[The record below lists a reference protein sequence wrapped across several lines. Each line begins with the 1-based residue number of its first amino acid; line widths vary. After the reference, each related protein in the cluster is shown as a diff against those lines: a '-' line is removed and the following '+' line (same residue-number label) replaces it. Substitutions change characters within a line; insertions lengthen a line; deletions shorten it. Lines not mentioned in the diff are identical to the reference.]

1 MSALCLSDLE
11 ICRVETPLRSG
22 FVYVRRHGP
31 AGRYA
36 GHYSESLLK
45 KDAKNVREW
54 LEKGRT
60 AYVYFNNDVEG
71 HAVRNA
77 LRPKE
82 LVRR

>member
-1 MSALCLSDLE
+1 
-11 ICRVETPLRSG
+11 VETPLRSG
-22 FVYVRRHGP
+22 FVYVRRYGP
-31 AGRYA
+31 AGGYS
-36 GHYSESLLK
+36 GNYSERLLK

-60 AYVYFNNDVEG
+60 AYVYCNNDVEG

-77 LRPKE
+77 LRRKE

>member
-1 MSALCLSDLE
+1 LSALCLSDLE
-11 ICRVETPLRSG
+11 ICPVETPLRSG
-22 FVYVRRHGP
+22 FVYVRRYGP
-31 AGRYA
+31 AGGYS
-36 GHYSESLLK
+36 GNYSERLLK

-60 AYVYFNNDVEG
+60 AYVYCNNDVEG

-77 LRPKE
+77 LRRKE